1 MTASRWTRGL
11 SVAALVVM
19 AGCSGTTQGAAA
31 TMNVRP
37 FAPELAQV
45 FDDAVDYL
53 EDVSQLGG
61 RAAADWR
68 RQVQGL
74 ARESDVIVT
83 VRIETVTGGEDQSSR
98 SYRLTAVGTRTP
110 LKGQL
115 EGDHRVDLR
124 VNEGDNGFNT
134 VRGNFTRLQSGEFL
148 MFLRWAPEGDEGRR
162 ARWHLSP
169 ASPALIQ
176 QVRDA
181 LGYLEGEEP
190 GAQGTTT
197 TTTTSN

>member
-1 MTASRWTRGL
+1 MTASTWTRGL
-11 SVAALVVM
+11 CVAMLAL
-19 AGCSGTTQGAAA
+19 GCSATTRNGAAA
-31 TMNVRP
+31 VNVRP

-53 EDVSQLGG
+53 EDVSQIGG

-98 SYRLTAVGTRTP
+98 SYRLTAVGTRTS
-110 LKGQL
+110 LKGHL
-115 EGDHRVDLR
+115 EGDGRVDLR
-124 VNEGDNGFNT
+124 VNEGDTGYNT
-134 VRGNFTRLQSGEFL
+134 VRGNFTRLQTGEFL

-169 ASPALIQ
+169 ASPSVIQ

-190 GAQGTTT
+190 GTVTTT